1 MQTDPVVF
9 KGVDDILQTRERA
22 AAIAEVGLG
31 DTGLQRRQV
40 VGAEHHVLR
49 RGDDRLTG
57 RRRQDV
63 VAGQHQ
69 HAGLGLRLDGQ
80 GHVNGHLVTVKV
92 SVEGWADEGVQLNG
106 TAIHQLG
113 FEGLNAETVQGWST
127 VQQDRVTVDHLL
139 QHLHHFIVG
148 PLNQLLGRL
157 DVVNDVL
164 ADQAVDHEGLEQLD
178 RHLLGQ
184 TALVHLQLRTHH
196 DHGTTGV
203 VDPFTQKVLTEA
215 ALLAFDDVAQ

>member
-9 KGVDDILQTRERA
+9 EGVDDILQTRERA

-31 DTGLQRRQV
+31 DTGLKRRQV

-49 RGDDRLTG
+49 RGDDRLACG
-57 RRRQDV
+57 GRQDV

-69 HAGLGLRLDGQ
+69 HACFGLSLDGQ
-80 GHVNGHLVTVKV
+80 RHVNGHLVTVKV
-92 SVEGWADEGVQLNG
+92 SVEGWTDQWVQLNG
-106 TAIHQLG
+106 AAIHQLG
-113 FEGLNAETVQGWST
+113 FEGLDAETVQGWST

-148 PLNQLLGRL
+148 PLDQLLGRL
-157 DVVNDVL
+157 DVVDDVL
-164 ADQAVDHEGLEQLD
+164 ADQAVDHEGLEQLN

-203 VDPFTQKVLTEA
+203 VDPFTQQVLTEA